1 MDLADCVLVEASKLK
16 VDEARSDFSKLEEK
30 LETMSRFLKEVKRRH
45 LVKIKSSWFRKKQ
58 KLVEHLHLA
67 VKSYTTGL
75 IGSFDQR
82 KEFGALQQCF
92 SRQEVQH

>member
-1 MDLADCVLVEASKLK
+1 MDRTDRVLVEASKLK

-30 LETMSRFLKEVKRRH
+30 LETMSRFLKEVK
-45 LVKIKSSWFRKKQ
+45 IKSNWFRRKQ

>member
-1 MDLADCVLVEASKLK
+1 MDRANCVLVEASKLE

-30 LETMSRFLKEVKRRH
+30 LETMSRFLKEVK
-45 LVKIKSSWFRKKQ
+45 IKSNWFRRKQ

>member
-45 LVKIKSSWFRKKQ
+45 LVKI
-58 KLVEHLHLA
+58 
-67 VKSYTTGL
+67 
-75 IGSFDQR
+75 
-82 KEFGALQQCF
+82 
-92 SRQEVQH
+92 